1 MQEPNPVQA
10 AAHNAHLNIS
20 AEEAR
25 TIASLLRYVVSL
37 NTTAGLIQ
45 AERRLA
51 TPTYRAIELAAS
63 VLEGQ
68 TFTEAVE
75 TSTRTWTGSL
85 TNDHR
90 RALET
95 LQQTQKLLRA
105 SMTGQ
110 LTPDQLAEYLEITQE
125 QFEELLHPRT
135 GKHPSQ

>member
-1 MQEPNPVQA
+1 MREPNSEQA
-10 AAHNAHLNIS
+10 AAQDAHLNVS

-25 TIASLLRYVVSL
+25 SIASLLRYVVSL
-37 NTTAGLIQ
+37 NTTAGLVQ

-51 TPTYRAIELAAS
+51 TPTYRAIELAAN

-68 TFTEAVE
+68 TFAEAVE

-90 RALET
+90 RALEI
-95 LQQTQKLLRA
+95 LQQTRDLLRA

-125 QFEELLHPRT
+125 QFEELLRPRT
-135 GKHPSQ
+135 GKHPPE

>member
-1 MQEPNPVQA
+1 MQEPNSKQA
-10 AAHNAHLNIS
+10 VAQDAHLNIS

-25 TIASLLRYVVSL
+25 SIASLLRYVVSL
-37 NTTAGLIQ
+37 NTTAGLVR

-68 TFTEAVE
+68 TFTEAAE
-75 TSTRTWTGSL
+75 ASSRTWTGSL
-85 TNDHR
+85 RDDHR

-95 LQQTQKLLRA
+95 LRQTRELLRT

-125 QFEELLHPRT
+125 QFEELLRPRM
-135 GKHPSQ
+135 GKHPPE